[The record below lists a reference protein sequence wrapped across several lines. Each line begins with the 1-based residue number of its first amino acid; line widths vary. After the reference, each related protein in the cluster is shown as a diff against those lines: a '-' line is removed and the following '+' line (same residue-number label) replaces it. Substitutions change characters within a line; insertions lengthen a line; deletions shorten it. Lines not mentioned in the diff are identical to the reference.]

1 MKFNRSMFQHPI
13 FRLFLF
19 LPFLT
24 TVCQAQTSIPSESG
38 LLSFESTGVAA
49 NNRAV
54 LHVQI
59 FESDSAEPV
68 LGATVLLRRDVDKMH
83 GKVSN
88 EYGSCTF
95 IVAPGDY
102 AFRVQMT
109 GLKSLEQQSMLLEGG
124 KIYEMKLV
132 MASTSK

>member
-1 MKFNRSMFQHPI
+1 MFTHPVY
-13 FRLFLF
+13 RLFFL
-19 LPFLT
+19 LPFLPAPCL
-24 TVCQAQTSIPSESG
+24 CQNSVPLESE
-38 LLSFESTGVAA
+38 LLSFQATGAA
-49 NNRAV
+49 ENNRAI
-54 LHVQI
+54 LHVQV
-59 FESDSAEPV
+59 FEAGSEEPV

-102 AFRVQMT
+102 AMRVQMT
-109 GLKSLEQQSMLLEGG
+109 GLKSLEKPGLLLEGG

-132 MASTSK
+132 MAATTK

>member
-1 MKFNRSMFQHPI
+1 MLKHPI

-19 LPFLT
+19 LPFISTL
-24 TVCQAQTSIPSESG
+24 CQAQNNVPSESG
-38 LLSFESTGVAA
+38 LLSFQATGEAA

-59 FESDSAEPV
+59 FESGSGEPI

-95 IVAPGDY
+95 IVAPGEY
-102 AFRVQMT
+102 SFRVQMT
-109 GLKSLEQQSMLLEGG
+109 GLKSLEQSGMVLEGG
-124 KIYEMKLV
+124 RIYEMKLV
-132 MASTSK
+132 MAATAK

>member
-1 MKFNRSMFQHPI
+1 MLQHPI
-13 FRLFLF
+13 FRLFLLSLF
-19 LPFLT
+19 LPGLA
-24 TVCQAQTSIPSESG
+24 QAQNSVPAESS
-38 LLSFESTGVAA
+38 LLSFQATGTAA

-59 FESDSAEPV
+59 FESGTDEPI
-68 LGATVLLRRDVDKMH
+68 LGATVLLRRDIDKMH
-83 GKVSN
+83 GKVTN

-102 AFRVQMT
+102 SFRVQMT
-109 GLKSLEQQSMLLEGG
+109 GLKSLEHPNMVLEGG

-132 MASTSK
+132 MAATTK